1 MLRENPFERGMFET
15 WVAIAVAGGTAVVGA
30 YGAHEQAAAAN
41 KPRTGYTASTST
53 QTPYMSGDLNFGDAI
68 NTQQLLLRRGA
79 PQVDSHGNVTYATLP
94 GQEGYAAGSSAP
106 APAPASGSGGG
117 SGSGG
122 AKPQTWVNAKGQT
135 MMLGAG
141 GKAVPASAGTQAPGA
156 GGGSSAPTY
165 TTPQSILSTVAQRG
179 FDAGNTSTVS
189 DARNAM
195 HNILGGAGSANGG
208 TDTDQTGFEGSNPI
222 LNSLARTVGGN
233 VQSDNGQARNLL
245 LGFLG
250 NGSGGG
256 AGGPG
261 SSGGVT
267 SGSSSGGALYM
278 PGNQYL
284 SNPAVAA
291 AAGGGGVPDTM
302 KGSSFFADQTKK
314 MFDDPTNNADI
325 QTMIDAMNADS
336 QRGMYADKASID
348 AAAQGSGRLGG
359 DTWKGMSNDA
369 ERTADTA
376 MLNNAATVRVGQ
388 RNQTMQQRLAALGL
402 VNQRDLGLLDAN
414 TSRANAS
421 TAASASA
428 AGAASA
434 AGIATRGQNLE
445 AINSL
450 MSNEQ
455 FNQNQYGALGNTL
468 SGNQLA
474 SLGMVPGLE
483 GVGLSGLNTALGAAG
498 QDVSMRGQDMGLR
511 EAQIGA
517 GVQRQGLNQQ
527 LGMFNASQ
535 SQGSVNDYLN
545 TLTRIGGMGG
555 TAITNG
561 TNVQPGA
568 GYSPTGAALL
578 GAAGGAAAG
587 YGAYSQ
593 YQASH

>member
-1 MLRENPFERGMFET
+1 MSGL
-15 WVAIAVAGGTAVVGA
+15 WVALGTAAVGA

-41 KPRTGYTASTST
+41 KPRTGYTDSTST
-53 QTPYMSGDLNFGDAI
+53 QTPYMAPNI
-68 NTQQLLLRRGA
+68 NPNLENGINYQNLLLQRGA
-79 PQVDSHGNVTYATLP
+79 PQVDSHGNVTYAALP
-94 GQEGYAAGSSAP
+94 GQPGAQGTGPAYS
-106 APAPASGSGGG
+106 APAPASGSKGGAG
-117 SGSGG
+117 GG

-135 MMLGAG
+135 MTMGPG
-141 GKAVPASAGTQAPGA
+141 GKAVPAPDGTQASGT
-156 GGGSSAPTY
+156 GGSAAPTY

-179 FDAGNTSTVS
+179 FDAGNTSTVG

-233 VQSDNGQARNLL
+233 VQSDNGEARSLL

-250 NGSGGG
+250 QGGG
-256 AGGPG
+256 TGGASGGPG
-261 SSGGVT
+261 SSGGIT
-267 SGSSSGGALYM
+267 PGSSSGGALYM

-314 MFDDPTNNADI
+314 MFDDPTNDADI
-325 QTMIDAMNADS
+325 QTMIDAMNADA

-369 ERTADTA
+369 ERTADTS

-388 RNQTMQQRLAALGL
+388 RNQTMQERLAALGL

-455 FNQNQYGALGNTL
+455 FNQNQYGQLGNTL
-468 SGNQLA
+468 SSNQLA

-483 GVGLSGLNTALGAAG
+483 GIGLSGLNTALGAAG

-535 SQGSVNDYLN
+535 AQGSVNDYLN
-545 TLTRIGGMGG
+545 TMLRIGGMGG
-555 TAITNG
+555 TSTTNG
-561 TNVQPGA
+561 TNVQPGS

-587 YGAYSQ
+587 YGAYNQ
-593 YQASH
+593 YHG